1 MTHKYFTHFS
11 KRLQEGNME
20 EIAKQYQENFVA
32 ISNYI
37 KSLLSKSISDFNIQ
51 NPPDDWNTYFDLLAE
66 AQTKTKTWTQTI
78 WSDLGSIP
86 QEIKINSDT
95 IKARFERISQ
105 ICADLQ
111 NFPTDDISVRDLK
124 NNMDMLIGAIKNIL
138 DRIGLLLDN
147 IVKFDGEIIEIANE
161 LKQIADMA
169 LADKEVDERKIKQLE
184 ADIKAAK
191 NEVSMLAAEIAA
203 ASVGIVASVAISVLT
218 FFISPIGGAIVTV
231 FLGIPIAV
239 GATVIALDSMKIQG
253 LNQEIKMNSE
263 SLSRYEA
270 DILQLEMMADEF
282 SEMSEQA
289 KLLKD
294 NLRFIYDIWA
304 DLYNDLKEV
313 DDEVLQAYDMGIDSN
328 IPHTSGEWRA
338 LQEAMEQAK
347 NDFILFVEKSQYFDV
362 SGIEGIDAQIE
373 LGMSEKDIEKQ
384 LAVARKT
391 DLITY
396 LTA

>member
-1 MTHKYFTHFS
+1 
-11 KRLQEGNME
+11 
-20 EIAKQYQENFVA
+20 
-32 ISNYI
+32 
-37 KSLLSKSISDFNIQ
+37 
-51 NPPDDWNTYFDLLAE
+51 
-66 AQTKTKTWTQTI
+66 
-78 WSDLGSIP
+78 
-86 QEIKINSDT
+86 
-95 IKARFERISQ
+95 
-105 ICADLQ
+105 
-111 NFPTDDISVRDLK
+111 
-124 NNMDMLIGAIKNIL
+124 MLIGAIKNIL